1 VQFEDPVSD
10 DPQDPQTPGGG
21 AQPPEGGNFTSIN
34 IEDEVRSSFLAY
46 SMSVIISRALPD
58 VRDGLKPVHRRILYA
73 MNQEGLL
80 PNRRY
85 SKSAGV
91 VGEVLKHYHPH
102 GDSAVYDSMVRMA
115 QDFSLRYPLVDG
127 QGNFGSIDGDPA
139 AAYRYTEA
147 RLAPLAQEMLRDID
161 RETVDFQPNFDGQM
175 LEPIVLPS
183 RLPNLLA
190 NGSSGIAVGMAT
202 NIPPHNLRELGAAI
216 VHQARNPNC
225 TMDDILA
232 IIPGPD
238 FPTGAM
244 LCGTEG
250 VRSYYQTGRGHLT
263 LRARADFEETKRGE
277 RIVVTEIPYQVNK
290 SALLERMADLVREGR
305 IEGIVDLRDESNR
318 EGMRIV
324 VELRRDA
331 NRDVILNQLYKMT
344 PLQTTFGVNLLALVN
359 GRPETLSIQACMNHF
374 LTFRRE
380 VVIRRTIYDLAQAE
394 ARAHILEGFEIA
406 LDNLDEIIALIR
418 ASDSA
423 NAAREQLIV
432 RFALTERQA
441 QAILEMR
448 LRALTALE
456 REKILNELQEL
467 RAKIA
472 DLKALL
478 ASDELILEVV
488 IEEIEEVTE
497 KYGDERRTEITVPI
511 DGITNEDLIVE
522 EDMVVTLS
530 HLGYI
535 KRNPV
540 TQYRAQRRGGKGARG
555 MTTRDEDFVQH
566 LFVASTHAYVLFFT
580 NKGRV
585 HWIKVHALPQLG
597 RAARGKAI
605 VNVLNLASDEVVQ
618 TMLPVRSF
626 EKAENEDDNYILL
639 STRNGLIKKT
649 QLSSFA
655 NPRRAGIIAIN
666 LTDGDELIA
675 VGRTNGSNEI
685 ILATKAGKSIRFG
698 EHEVRPMGRGA
709 AGVRGIALND
719 TDKVVGMEILS
730 PDATILTVTENGYGK
745 RTPLEDYRIQ
755 RRGGQGIIAIRANER
770 NGNVVGIAQVVERDE
785 LMLITSGGK
794 VLRCPVNSISTMGRA
809 TQGVRVMNLDRGEK
823 IVSVEPIAES
833 QFEAAVEE
841 EGDEGS
847 VAPVTPDDADAVDDL
862 EVVADDAADSAT
874 ETGAETDTDA
884 ESDAGDVDDGDGG
897 DDDVD
902 K

>member
-1 VQFEDPVSD
+1 LSD
-10 DPQDPQTPGGG
+10 DPQNFEPTDDGG
-21 AQPPEGGNFTSIN
+21 QPPEDSNLTPIN
-34 IEDEVRSSFLAY
+34 IEDEVRGSFLAY

-147 RLAPLAQEMLRDID
+147 RLAYLAQEMLRDID

-175 LEPIVLPS
+175 L
-183 RLPNLLA
+183 A

-202 NIPPHNLRELGAAI
+202 NIPPHNLSELCRAI
-216 VHQARNPNC
+216 KHQARNPNC
-225 TMDDILA
+225 NVDDILA
-232 IIPGPD
+232 IMPGPD
-238 FPTGAM
+238 FPTGAQ
-244 LCGTEG
+244 LCGTDG

-263 LRARADFEETKRGE
+263 LRAQADFEETKRGE

-331 NRDVILNQLYKMT
+331 NREVILNQLYKMT

-359 GRPETLSIQACMNHF
+359 GRPETLSIQHCMNHF
-374 LTFRRE
+374 VTFRKE
-380 VVIRRTIYDLAQAE
+380 VVIRRAIYDLAQAE

-418 ASDSA
+418 ASA
-423 NAAREQLIV
+423 NANDARAELMT
-432 RFALTERQA
+432 RFVLTERQA

-456 REKILNELQEL
+456 RDKILNELLAL
-467 RAKIA
+467 REKIA

-478 ASDELILEVV
+478 ASDERILDVV
-488 IEEIEEVTE
+488 IDEIDEVAE
-497 KYGDERRTEITVPI
+497 KFGDDRRTELTVAV
-511 DGITNEDLIVE
+511 DGISNEDLIVE

-535 KRNPV
+535 KRNPI

-555 MTTRDEDFVQH
+555 MMTRDEDFVQH

-585 HWIKVHALPQLG
+585 HWVKVHALPQLG

-605 VNVLNLASDEVVQ
+605 VNVLRLAEGEVVQ

-626 EKAENEDDNYILL
+626 GNDEVSGHYILL
-639 STRNGLIKKT
+639 CTRNGLIKKT
-649 QLSSFA
+649 ALNSFA
-655 NPRRAGIIAIN
+655 NPRKAGIIAIN

-675 VGRTNGSNEI
+675 VGRTNGDNEI
-685 ILATKAGKSIRFG
+685 ILATRAGKSIRFPEG
-698 EHEVRPMGRGA
+698 QVRPMGRSA
-709 AGVRGIALND
+709 AGVRGVALND
-719 TDKVVGMEILS
+719 EDKVVGMEILS
-730 PDATILTVTENGYGK
+730 PDATILTVTQNGYGK
-745 RTPLEDYRIQ
+745 RTPLDDYRVQ
-755 RRGGQGIIAIRANER
+755 RRGGQGIIAIRTNER
-770 NGNVVGIAQVVERDE
+770 NGPVVGIAQVVERDE

-794 VLRCPVNSISTMGRA
+794 VLRCPVNTISTMGRA
-809 TQGVRVMNLDRGEK
+809 TQGVRVMNLDKGEV
-823 IVSVEPIAES
+823 IVSVEP
-833 QFEAAVEE
+833 V
-841 EGDEGS
+841 
-847 VAPVTPDDADAVDDL
+847 ADAGADPDL
-862 EVVADDAADSAT
+862 EVEGSFDTREAVDAEIIEETAPEVSLPEADS
-874 ETGAETDTDA
+874 D
-884 ESDAGDVDDGDGG
+884 ESED
-897 DDDVD
+897 
-902 K
+902 